1 MALNS
6 TITSSTIDSSWCPGE
21 PLSSEGLQHTV
32 GFIEMELR
40 TLNLRKDSLSE
51 RIAAIKQTITGLAK
65 LFGAEAVNQQLPSAG
80 FSEPP
85 GRRRAHRGLTESCRQ
100 LLRSCPGRAFPLV
113 EIVRHIRGSRPALL
127 DHHKYPTQSLRV
139 IMKRLVMYGE
149 AVEVFVD
156 VDRLAWKAD
165 SAKTAERTLRRHSQ
179 RQNPAL
185 SRACRIA
192 LLEDSALMS
201 EKEIYSRIVRRG
213 SFTFTNSHLAAV
225 AVTYEL
231 NTLIEKGQA
240 RCIGM
245 GNERRWQRV
254 ILADEV
260 ESSVG

>member
-1 MALNS
+1 
-6 TITSSTIDSSWCPGE
+6 
-21 PLSSEGLQHTV
+21 
-32 GFIEMELR
+32 
-40 TLNLRKDSLSE
+40 
-51 RIAAIKQTITGLAK
+51 
-65 LFGAEAVNQQLPSAG
+65 
-80 FSEPP
+80 
-85 GRRRAHRGLTESCRQ
+85 
-100 LLRSCPGRAFPLV
+100 
-113 EIVRHIRGSRPALL
+113 
-127 DHHKYPTQSLRV
+127 
-139 IMKRLVMYGE
+139 MKRLVRYGE

-165 SAKTAERTLRRHSQ
+165 CAKAPDTKLNVRSHSQ